1 MIERGL
7 WVTTDR
13 FEASTPGPNFIN
25 PRCFGEDFANWLRS
39 ELSRH
44 NLIVSEPVQE
54 DWGWVLLVDFAERK
68 FTVSIGITD
77 ETIGQTPAVWRVGVA
92 YEKPLNKFRN
102 WLKPAPLASLTLL
115 FETLRSVLTSEPG
128 FVVSTDEP

>member
-13 FEASTPGPNFIN
+13 FEVSTPGSNFIN

-39 ELSRH
+39 RLTRH
-44 NLIVSEPVQE
+44 NLYVSEPVQE
-54 DWGWVLLVDFAERK
+54 DWGWVLLVDFEERR
-68 FTVSIGITD
+68 FTVSIGVTD
-77 ETIGQTPAVWRVGVA
+77 ETIGQTPASWRVGVA
-92 YEKPLNKFRN
+92 YEKPLNKLRN
-102 WLKPAPLASLTLL
+102 WLKPVPLASLTLL
-115 FETLRSVLTSEPG
+115 FEMIQSVLAGEQG